1 VALGWRSSAFVG
13 VFLGKVMKS
22 LLITAIA
29 LFCLFLA
36 PAGATADQQDDQSA
50 CMMDAQVYCGQF
62 IPDRV
67 GVAHCL
73 MANRRKITP
82 ACRAAIKRFK

>member
-1 VALGWRSSAFVG
+1 
-13 VFLGKVMKS
+13 MKS
-22 LLITAIA
+22 LLITAIS
-29 LFCLFLA
+29 LFCLFLVS
-36 PAGATADQQDDQSA
+36 AGAKANQQDDQSA
-50 CMMDAQVYCGQF
+50 CVMDAQAYCGQF

-73 MANRRKITP
+73 MANRRKISP